1 MAELEDNI
9 SWLQTRIQDTR
20 ALLMEITTT
29 PRTLSQEITHG
40 DHIRRLNVLELDRHT
55 DPLNTWAA
63 HGNDIDATEFKNL
76 KTLILNIEHE
86 TSAAYSNICL

>member
-9 SWLQTRIQDTR
+9 SWLQTRIQDTK

-40 DHIRRLNVLELDRHT
+40 DHIRRLNVLELDRNT
-55 DPLNTWAA
+55 DPLDTRAA
-63 HGNDIDATEFKNL
+63 HGLTL
-76 KTLILNIEHE
+76 TPQSSKTSKL
-86 TSAAYSNICL
+86 